1 MAWVCPVMAW
11 TLAVISATVNPPGA
25 MARAS
30 TAASAARIRGLFT
43 SMPPTRLA
51 PICAGSGS

>member
-1 MAWVCPVMAW
+1 MAW
-11 TLAVISATVNPPGA
+11 TLAVRSATVNPSGDG
-25 MARAS
+25 ARAS

-51 PICAGSGS
+51 PSCAGSGR